1 MTSQDLP
8 SALVELRCSDLH
20 VDDQIEALDSDG
32 LWFCAVVK
40 AKEEGRVLVSYNGW
54 LTENDEWITDIESR
68 LRASRG
74 WGTAEVASDWQ
85 IGAIIEASDEAGHW
99 HKAQVLVVS
108 ELSVLVEY
116 DTAGKEAEWIEK
128 VAGAMRKI
136 KVKRGRPKKS
146 DKPVEP
152 VSKGQPG
159 KEEGPGIDNFDLP
172 AGWHVQ
178 FKTRLT
184 GVTAGS
190 RDMIVTAP
198 NGTKFRSLCKIETF
212 LAKSKADSATQKEIM
227 EAIRLE
233 KPKLHNPGATSEVPS
248 RTQDLVE
255 SGQWEVLEAA
265 V

>member
-1 MTSQDLP
+1 MTDG
-8 SALVELRCSDLH
+8 SDKRTSSRRRGAPIKFE
-20 VDDQIEALDSDG
+20 DEQTNENKKRNRT
-32 LWFCAVVK
+32 VK
-40 AKEEGRVLVSYNGW
+40 S
-54 LTENDEWITDIESR
+54 
-68 LRASRG
+68 
-74 WGTAEVASDWQ
+74 
-85 IGAIIEASDEAGHW
+85 
-99 HKAQVLVVS
+99 
-108 ELSVLVEY
+108 
-116 DTAGKEAEWIEK
+116 GK
-128 VAGAMRKI
+128 RQ
-136 KVKRGRPKKS
+136 GRPPKISKG
-146 DKPVEP
+146 KQPI
-152 VSKGQPG
+152 SKGQLQG
-159 KEEGPGIDNFDLP
+159 AMEQGPGIDNFDLP
-172 AGWHVQ
+172 AGWHMQ